1 MQILRQ
7 SERSPAL
14 VLLLCLL
21 NLTASA
27 FPAVSRGVSERIS
40 NVSSLQIEDSLPH
53 AAGSFSF
60 HGPVRS
66 AESRSH
72 AHYVEGLHC
81 MGRGEYDRA
90 IAIFG
95 VLAGDDPLATRAC
108 LRIYECFKFKH
119 DLSGGRRYF
128 REWMAKK
135 PENAYFYHG
144 LGLILSEDG
153 DWQGALEQ
161 FQSALKRDP
170 HNIRGYFDLID
181 AYQRLQLPAQGEKD
195 LKNRLRND
203 PHNVAVCCGLA
214 YAYQARDRLTEALE
228 QVNRAEMSGENRP
241 EIDQLKALIFS
252 RMTRYRELIDVSLKG
267 LKQAEKDGDLEYQ
280 SAFQTVI
287 GMGQY
292 FLSNYAESLDRCGRS
307 LQLSRAIGSKV
318 DEIRS
323 LEYMGHSYRDIGR
336 PEEALESANLALEV
350 CLETGDRKRLGYVY
364 RLIGTVNPA
373 LEARA
378 LHRKALAIAIETGD
392 ERLKSMSLGS
402 LGNVSWELG
411 EFPKA
416 LEYLGEALSITE
428 KQGNRIGQQMCLS
441 TMGLVYWNL
450 GRYTKALG
458 CHEKALDI
466 ARKHELKI
474 WEGVHLGNIAVLFQD
489 MGDDSTAL
497 AYHGQAMRI
506 AVETGSKG
514 MQAIHLG
521 NMAGIHLA
529 KFGRTDVALD
539 YYRKAVLLARETRDK
554 RLESDFLGNI
564 GELFITTGRL
574 DEAESNIRRAL
585 EIAKEARHRG
595 GEAWQCKNLGNLHI
609 LQKDFGRAAAEYGQA
624 LSIGRKLAMPVIVI
638 DAYTGLGSVAEKRG
652 RFRQALRF
660 YRNAIAEIE
669 NFRGLM
675 DTEEFRISVMER
687 EFGIVE
693 RILRLLWILHREN
706 PKQGYDRE
714 SFDYAERIKA
724 RTFLDILSQANIF
737 QNMDDIPGEFRE
749 SVVSNDSRLRERYQ
763 SLSDALNGE
772 SSTSQKAKVLQI
784 ERQIESLRRERS
796 GLIAR
801 LEKTNPEYYRLT
813 HPGLLTARQVRDQIL
828 GDHQVLVEYFIGDS
842 SSYAWVLSKNGMEWH
857 AIALNRVRLE
867 SSLAGI
873 SPLFRREKG
882 DGRERMDHRW
892 ANLNTEALHRMYR
905 ELLRL
910 PAGGAKSV
918 GDELIIV
925 PDDLLNY
932 FPFEILVTDTANGR
946 VRYLIEEK
954 AIHYASSASLLAH
967 ESEKGAG
974 SGKELLAFGNP
985 YFGNSWLKRLMNPG
999 EWFKPGSRAREHE
1012 DFQPLPNAEKE
1023 VRAIGRRFK
1032 RASIFTGK
1040 NATENR
1046 FKAEAGDFRY
1056 IHLATHFLIS
1066 DVQPMVSKIVLSRN
1080 QKGGE
1085 DGFLQMYEVYNLK
1098 LKAELAILSGCNSG
1112 LGKFRRG
1119 EGLIGLS
1126 RAFFYAGAGSLMVSL
1141 WPVEDQSAA
1150 RLMQSFYANLGAGKD
1165 KAEALRQAKVEMIH
1179 APDEKRNPFYWGS
1192 FVLIE
1197 SHL

>member
-7 SERSPAL
+7 SEKSTAFI
-14 VLLLCLL
+14 LLLCLL
-21 NLTASA
+21 N
-27 FPAVSRGVSERIS
+27 
-40 NVSSLQIEDSLPH
+40 
-53 AAGSFSF
+53 F
-60 HGPVRS
+60 HGTLRS

-72 AHYVEGLHC
+72 AVYVQGLHC

-95 VLAGDDPLATRAC
+95 DLVVDDLLAPRAC
-108 LRIYECFKFKH
+108 RKIFECYKYKH

-128 REWMAKK
+128 REWEGKK
-135 PENAYFYHG
+135 PENASFHHG

-161 FQSALKRDP
+161 FRSALKRDP
-170 HNIRGYFDLID
+170 HYIRGYWDLID
-181 AYQRLQLPAQGEKD
+181 TYQRLHLPVQGEKD

-203 PHNVAVCCGLA
+203 PQNVAIRCGLA
-214 YAYQARDRLTEALE
+214 YAYQTQDRLTEALE
-228 QVNRAEMSGENRP
+228 QANRAETNGENRP
-241 EIDQLKALIFS
+241 EINNLKALIFS

-267 LKQAEKDGDLEYQ
+267 LKQADKDGDLEYQ
-280 SAFQTVI
+280 SVFQTYI

-292 FLSNYAESLDRCGRS
+292 FLSNYTESLDRCGRS
-307 LQLSRAIGSKV
+307 LQLSRAIGNKV

-336 PEEALESANLALEV
+336 PEDALESANLALEV
-350 CLETGDRKRLGYVY
+350 CIETGDRKRLGYVY
-364 RLIGTVNPA
+364 RLIGTVSTA
-373 LEARA
+373 LEARV
-378 LHRKALAIAIETGD
+378 LHRKALTIAIETGD

-474 WEGVHLGNIAVLFQD
+474 WEGVHLGNIAILFQD

-497 AYHGQAMRI
+497 SYHGQAMRI

-514 MQAIHLG
+514 LQAIHLD

-539 YYRKAVLLARETRDK
+539 CYRKAVLLVRETGDK

-564 GELFITTGRL
+564 GNLFITTGRL
-574 DEAESNIRRAL
+574 DEAESYLRRAL
-585 EIAKEARHRG
+585 EIAKEARSRG
-595 GEAWQCKNLGNLHI
+595 GEAWQYKNLGNLHV
-609 LQKDFGRAAAEYGQA
+609 LLKDFGQAAAEYGHS
-624 LSIGRKLAMPVIVI
+624 LSIGRNLAMPVIVI

-652 RFRQALRF
+652 RLQQALRY
-660 YRNAIAEIE
+660 YRNAVAEIE

-675 DTEEFRISVMER
+675 DTEEFRTSVMER
-687 EFGIVE
+687 EFGIYE
-693 RILRLLWILHREN
+693 RILRLLWIMHREN
-706 PKQGYDRE
+706 PEQGYDRE

-724 RTFLDILSQANIF
+724 RTFLDVLSQANIF

-749 SVVSNDSRLRERYQ
+749 SVVSNDNRLRELYQ

-772 SSTSQKAKVLQI
+772 SSTSQRAKGLQI
-784 ERQIESLRRERS
+784 DREIESLRRERS
-796 GLIAR
+796 GLISR
-801 LEKTNPEYYRLT
+801 LERTNPEYYRLT
-813 HPGLLTARQVRDQIL
+813 HPRVLTAKQVRDEIL
-828 GDHQVLVEYFIGDS
+828 RDRQVLVEYFIGDS

-857 AIALNRVRLE
+857 AISLNRHRLE
-867 SSLAGI
+867 PSLAGI
-873 SPLFRREKG
+873 SPLFRREKS

-892 ANLNTEALHRMYR
+892 ANLNTDSLYRMYR

-910 PAGGAKSV
+910 PAGGTKPA

-925 PDDLLNY
+925 PDGLLNY

-946 VRYLIEEK
+946 VRYLVEER

-967 ESEKGAG
+967 ESETGTG
-974 SGKELLAFGNP
+974 PGKELLAFGNP
-985 YFGNSWLKRLMNPG
+985 YFGNPRLERLLNPG
-999 EWFKPGSRAREHE
+999 EWFKLRSRARERE

-1023 VRAIGRRFK
+1023 VRGIGRSYK
-1032 RASIFTGK
+1032 QASIYTGK

-1046 FKAEAGDFRY
+1046 FKAEAGDYRY

-1066 DVQPMVSKIVLSRN
+1066 DIQPMLSKIVLSQN
-1080 QKGGE
+1080 QGGGE
-1085 DGFLQMYEVYNLK
+1085 DGFLQMYEIYNLK
-1098 LKAELAILSGCNSG
+1098 LNAELAVLSGCNSG
-1112 LGKFRRG
+1112 MGKLRRG

-1126 RAFFYAGAGSLMVSL
+1126 RAFFYAGVGSLMVSL

-1150 RLMQSFYANLGAGKD
+1150 RLMQAFYANLGAGKD
-1165 KAEALRQAKVEMIH
+1165 RAEALRQAKVEMIH
-1179 APDEKRNPFYWGS
+1179 ARDEKRNPFYWGS